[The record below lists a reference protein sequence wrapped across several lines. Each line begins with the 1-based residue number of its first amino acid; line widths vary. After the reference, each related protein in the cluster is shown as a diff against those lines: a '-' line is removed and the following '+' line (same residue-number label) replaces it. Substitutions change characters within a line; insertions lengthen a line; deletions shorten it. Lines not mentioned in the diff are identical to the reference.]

1 MRYVQTSRQ
10 KRGQDDLKKVIIIA
24 PNLAS
29 WSTKE
34 GRFVFGLT
42 TIKPKKPKFGPTKNA
57 KVKLSTGKFVL
68 AAIPG
73 QGHSLQQ
80 HSGGFS

>member
-1 MRYVQTSRQ
+1 MLIMVYIIIIWGTYKQA
-10 KRGQDDLKKVIIIA
+10 GKKGARRSKKSYIIA

-42 TIKPKKPKFGPTKNA
+42 TIKPKKPKSAQRKM
-57 KVKLSTGKFVL
+57 LR
-68 AAIPG
+68 
-73 QGHSLQQ
+73 
-80 HSGGFS
+80 